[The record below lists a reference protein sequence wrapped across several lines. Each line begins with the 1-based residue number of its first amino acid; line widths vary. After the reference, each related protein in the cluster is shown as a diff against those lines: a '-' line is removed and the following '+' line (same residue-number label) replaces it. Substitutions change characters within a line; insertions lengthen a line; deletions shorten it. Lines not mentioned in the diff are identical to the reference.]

1 MFPKIPC
8 AVTKAFP
15 IRSTGREEMAVTHLK
30 AVYVQATESCARPEE
45 RPGIIVYIHF
55 AGKFVTASGLLE
67 SEEVLEIGLF

>member
-1 MFPKIPC
+1 
-8 AVTKAFP
+8 
-15 IRSTGREEMAVTHLK
+15 MAVTHLK